1 MRSPTAAW
9 ETWQSFCKEENLEV
23 SGWVCGSEALKKQRL
38 MVVIDGRQE
47 IVWAFTFLLQA
58 PGLQGPFL
66 SRWWNPLAMTFKG
79 MASKWASDK
88 PAAALS
94 ALRCPWAWLQVSR
107 RWGPVIAAQSCSL
120 WAVKAK
126 AMKAFSTQLL
136 CVKLSATRGLC
147 CALLWHHKTH
157 FAMGKLRS

>member
-1 MRSPTAAW
+1 MRSPMGDLAELLQGRELGSKWVGMWIWGTE
-9 ETWQSFCKEENLEV
+9 ETKTD
-23 SGWVCGSEALKKQRL
+23 GS
-38 MVVIDGRQE
+38 VYRQE

-79 MASKWASDK
+79 MASEWASDK

-107 RWGPVIAAQSCSL
+107 RWGPVITAQSCSL

-126 AMKAFSTQLL
+126 ATMAFSTQLL
-136 CVKLSATRGLC
+136 YVKLSATRGLC